1 MSTWFSF
8 LFSLSSVYSVF
19 LFLLCVLVCFSP
31 TVGSQV
37 TGEVVIDKLLAY
49 TLLLMVC
56 EQVWDCYCSYCMHL
70 YFLYICPSFVPF
82 VLFFLPNSVSPY
94 LEIFLWLKRR
104 SFNLVLAFLN
114 VRMEISWCS
123 WELYLLFFSLFFSI
137 FSPSMVFG
145 ASQYLGWVISSG
157 LVTETQYTGLY
168 PL

>member
-56 EQVWDCYCSYCMHL
+56 EQV
-70 YFLYICPSFVPF
+70 
-82 VLFFLPNSVSPY
+82 
-94 LEIFLWLKRR
+94 
-104 SFNLVLAFLN
+104 
-114 VRMEISWCS
+114 
-123 WELYLLFFSLFFSI
+123 
-137 FSPSMVFG
+137 
-145 ASQYLGWVISSG
+145 
-157 LVTETQYTGLY
+157 
-168 PL
+168 